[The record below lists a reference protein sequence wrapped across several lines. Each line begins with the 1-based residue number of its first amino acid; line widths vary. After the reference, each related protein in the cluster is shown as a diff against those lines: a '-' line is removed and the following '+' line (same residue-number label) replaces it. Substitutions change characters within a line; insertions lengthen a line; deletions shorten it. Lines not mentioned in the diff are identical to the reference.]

1 MAGGITLFRVDGRSN
16 QDPRIVSITPR
27 FLAFPEGAALI
38 EVGQTK
44 VICTASVED
53 RVPGWRRG
61 QGKGWVT
68 AEYSM
73 LPRATLTR
81 RDREIGPSGLGG
93 RTQEIQRLVG
103 RSIRAIVDMEKLGE
117 RTIFL
122 DCDVIQ
128 ADGGTRTAA
137 ISGAYVAL
145 YQAVS
150 RMLKNGVIQSNPLK
164 GAVAAISVG
173 VVSGETILDLCYDED
188 SRADLDFNVVM
199 TDKGDLVE
207 IQGTAEGDP
216 FPRSVVDDLISLAEL
231 GVKYHFEAQNIAIQG
246 L

>member
-16 QDPRIVSITPR
+16 QDPSIVSITPR
-27 FLAFPEGAALI
+27 FLAFPEGSALI

-53 RVPGWRRG
+53 RVPGWRRR

-68 AEYSM
+68 AESSM

-216 FPRSVVDDLISLAEL
+216 FPRSVVDDLISIAEL

>member
-27 FLAFPEGAALI
+27 FLAFPEGSALI

-61 QGKGWVT
+61 QGKGWIT

-145 YQAVS
+145 HQAVS
-150 RMLKNGVIQSNPLK
+150 RMLKNGVIQRVIRLK
-164 GAVAAISVG
+164 VQ
-173 VVSGETILDLCYDED
+173 LL
-188 SRADLDFNVVM
+188 
-199 TDKGDLVE
+199 
-207 IQGTAEGDP
+207 P
-216 FPRSVVDDLISLAEL
+216 
-231 GVKYHFEAQNIAIQG
+231 
-246 L
+246 

>member
-1 MAGGITLFRVDGRSN
+1 
-16 QDPRIVSITPR
+16 
-27 FLAFPEGAALI
+27 
-38 EVGQTK
+38 
-44 VICTASVED
+44 
-53 RVPGWRRG
+53 
-61 QGKGWVT
+61 
-68 AEYSM
+68 M